1 MRMLKLFAAAALAVF
16 FVGAQAQTSGGELR
30 SDFEKLITDVRSA
43 LADSTVTPDEIQAL
57 KTSLATALDGA
68 TKPSPVYVEQLRLV
82 VNLAKQDGVIT
93 DAEKQKIQ
101 KALANVFA
109 SANIPPN
116 EVAAVKSALQAIWMS
131 ANISQEEL
139 ATIIADIQAIIADLP
154 EHP

>member
-1 MRMLKLFAAAALAVF
+1 MAATAYGNAITYTPEDRAAN
-16 FVGAQAQTSGGELR
+16 
-30 SDFEKLITDVRSA
+30 
-43 LADSTVTPDEIQAL
+43 
-57 KTSLATALDGA
+57 ALDGDPQTA
-68 TKPSPVYVEQLRLV
+68 WRVGALSRVEGQRLV